1 MQTIARACVTISRDA
16 PSSPV
21 KNRWLALAVIF
32 VTRLSFG
39 FQFQSIA
46 SVGPLLLD
54 DLRLSYAQLGWLI
67 GLFSLPGV
75 VLAFP
80 GGLLGRRFGERPIA
94 IVGLTLMALGALIT
108 AWSSTFAP
116 ACAGRTLSG
125 AGFVLANTVLAKMVA
140 DWFTGREL
148 ATAMAVMLTAWPVG
162 IGVALVSLGGLAS
175 AFSWRTALEACAI
188 ASALG
193 LVLIVAFYRRPPGA
207 TAVRAE
213 LTASI
218 HRQEIRLS
226 VVGGIV
232 WGTVNA
238 SLLVFLGF
246 APGFL
251 LADGASV
258 AEAGAIVSVALW
270 MTLITIPLGGQLV
283 DRLGHGDYAIVFGA
297 VATALCMGALPGF
310 GAPTFWCVMVALAI
324 APLPG
329 AIMALLPRAVRPET
343 LATGFGIFYSVYYAV
358 VALAQPLA
366 GLVRD
371 RVGTAAS
378 PVLFAAV
385 VMGLTA
391 VAHLVFIAMAPPS
404 GREVRPPASGPERA

>member
-1 MQTIARACVTISRDA
+1 VR
-16 PSSPV
+16 
-21 KNRWLALAVIF
+21 NRWLALAVVF

-39 FQFQSIA
+39 FQFQSIG
-46 SVGPLLLD
+46 SVGSLLVD
-54 DLRLSYAQLGWLI
+54 DLHLTYAQLGWLI

-94 IVGLTLMALGALIT
+94 ILGLALMALGALIT

-116 ACAGRTLSG
+116 ACVGRALSG

-148 ATAMAVMLTAWPVG
+148 TTAMAVMLTAWPVG
-162 IGVALVSLGGLAS
+162 IGLALVSLGGFAS
-175 AFSWRTALEACAI
+175 AFSWRTALEAGAL

-193 LVLIVAFYRRPPGA
+193 LVLIVGVYRRPSGA
-207 TAVRAE
+207 VAPAE
-213 LTASI
+213 STVSI
-218 HRQEIRLS
+218 QRHEIRLS
-226 VVGGIV
+226 IVGGIV

-246 APGFL
+246 APGVL
-251 LADGASV
+251 LAAGSSV
-258 AEAGAIVSVALW
+258 GEAGAIVSIALW

-283 DRLGHGDYAIVFGA
+283 DRLGHADYAIVFGA

-343 LATGFGIFYSVYYAV
+343 LATGFGIFYSVYYVV

-371 RVGTAAS
+371 RISTAGS

-391 VAHLVFIAMAPPS
+391 VAHLVFVAMRATRVS
-404 GREVRPPASGPERA
+404 ERA

>member
-1 MQTIARACVTISRDA
+1 
-16 PSSPV
+16 
-21 KNRWLALAVIF
+21 
-32 VTRLSFG
+32 
-39 FQFQSIA
+39 
-46 SVGPLLLD
+46 
-54 DLRLSYAQLGWLI
+54 
-67 GLFSLPGV
+67 
-75 VLAFP
+75 
-80 GGLLGRRFGERPIA
+80 
-94 IVGLTLMALGALIT
+94 
-108 AWSSTFAP
+108 
-116 ACAGRTLSG
+116 
-125 AGFVLANTVLAKMVA
+125 VLANTVLAKMIA

-162 IGVALVSLGGLAS
+162 IGLALVSLGGLAS
-175 AFSWRTALEACAI
+175 AFSWRTALEAGAL

-193 LVLIVAFYRRPPGA
+193 LVLILVFYRRPPGA
-207 TAVRAE
+207 LAAPTG

-218 HRQEIRLS
+218 RRQEVRLS

-251 LADGASV
+251 LAAGSSV
-258 AEAGAIVSVALW
+258 AEAGAIVSIALW
-270 MTLITIPLGGQLV
+270 LTLITIPLGGQLV

-343 LATGFGIFYSVYYAV
+343 LATALGIFYSVYYAV

-366 GLVRD
+366 GFVRD
-371 RVGTAAS
+371 KVGTSAS
-378 PVLFAAV
+378 PVMFAAV
-385 VMGLTA
+385 VMGITA
-391 VAHLVFIAMAPPS
+391 VAHLVFIALRANRL
-404 GREVRPPASGPERA
+404 REPA